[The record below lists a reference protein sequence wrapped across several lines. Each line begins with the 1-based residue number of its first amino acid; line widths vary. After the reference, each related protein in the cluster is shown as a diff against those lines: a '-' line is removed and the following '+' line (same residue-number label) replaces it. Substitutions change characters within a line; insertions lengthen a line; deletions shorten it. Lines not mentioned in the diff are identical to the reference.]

1 MFHDTDIIATL
12 TVAVV
17 AATIGGHLAALV
29 RMPPIL
35 GFLLAGVAVGPF
47 TPGPT
52 ADSSVANQLAEF
64 GIILLMFGVGI
75 HFSLR
80 DLRAVLRIVVPA
92 ALAQTLLVTL
102 LVAGLMSFWGWGW
115 GTGLLMGLAISIAS
129 TVIVVHAFDQRGE
142 RDSLHGRVAIGW
154 LVIEDLLTVF
164 ILILVPLLA
173 SQGVGNSSAEEIGEA
188 VGVGMAQVVTFSAGM
203 MLIGN
208 RVAPQLLLLTA
219 RLNSRELRL
228 VTVLALALGV
238 GYGASTLF
246 DVSYALGAFLAGLV
260 VSEAE
265 ISHQAAADALP
276 LQDAFAA
283 LFFVSVGMLFDP
295 RFLLEEPVLVAV
307 VVLLIVVAKPVIT
320 QLLLSAL
327 RFPDRPGLLISAS
340 RAQIGEF
347 SFILGSIGM
356 AEGLINDGQMSLILA
371 GSIISIVLSP
381 LIFNSA
387 GRISMRITGGLSLR
401 LPGREFTLEP
411 APHSA
416 LHEHAVILGG
426 GRVGGL
432 IITEMLELEIPVIV
446 ADYRRDVIDRLRA
459 AGVPVIYGDVAN
471 PQLLRHLHLECARV
485 LVVAISDELAARL
498 AVERARQIRPDLPI
512 VVRTHTEHERLYL
525 DNLPYTEAVMG
536 EREMAVEMASFALR
550 QFGLSLGELDAVEQ
564 DMRSRSSDEP
574 LPGQPLPLE

>member
-1 MFHDTDIIATL
+1 
-12 TVAVV
+12 
-17 AATIGGHLAALV
+17 
-29 RMPPIL
+29 
-35 GFLLAGVAVGPF
+35 
-47 TPGPT
+47 
-52 ADSSVANQLAEF
+52 
-64 GIILLMFGVGI
+64 
-75 HFSLR
+75 
-80 DLRAVLRIVVPA
+80 
-92 ALAQTLLVTL
+92 
-102 LVAGLMSFWGWGW
+102 
-115 GTGLLMGLAISIAS
+115 
-129 TVIVVHAFDQRGE
+129 FDQRGE

-574 LPGQPLPLE
+574 LPGQPLPLEGAGPDALIARLRQVELLVVVVVACADAGEGVDDAGQAEGEHEGHQELVPGELAAVQQGQQQWDIQHIDSPFQVAVAVMRCSIGRIPINADPADAVSGRHARARRSRSARWNEDGAPRLAKRARGRRVSRVHT

>member
-1 MFHDTDIIATL
+1 MLHDTDIIATL

-17 AATIGGHLAALV
+17 AATIGGHIAALL

-52 ADSSVANQLAEF
+52 ADSSVASQLAEF

-80 DLRAVLRIVVPA
+80 DLRAVLRIALPA
-92 ALAQTLLVTL
+92 ALGQTVVVTL
-102 LVAGLMSFWGWGW
+102 LVAGLMRLWGWGW

-129 TVIVVHAFDQRGE
+129 TVIVVHAFDRRGE
-142 RDSLHGRVAIGW
+142 RDSLHGRVAVGW
-154 LVIEDLLTVF
+154 LVIEDLLTVL

-173 SQGVGNSSAEEIGEA
+173 SQGGSSSAEEIGEA
-188 VGVGMAQVVTFSAGM
+188 VGVGMAQVVVFSGGM
-203 MLIGN
+203 MLLGT
-208 RVAPQLLLLTA
+208 RLAPQLLLLTA

-228 VTVLALALGV
+228 VTVLALALGI

-246 DVSYALGAFLAGLV
+246 DVSFALGAFLAGLV

-295 RFLLEEPVLVAV
+295 RFLFEEPVLVAIT
-307 VVLLIVVAKPVIT
+307 VLLIVAAKPVIT
-320 QLLLSAL
+320 QLMLSAL
-327 RFPDRPGLLISAS
+327 RFPDRPGLLIAAS

-347 SFILGSIGM
+347 SFILGSIGI
-356 AEGLINDGQMSLILA
+356 AEGLINDDQMSLILA
-371 GSIISIVLSP
+371 GSIISILLNPVL
-381 LIFNSA
+381 FAGA
-387 GRISMRITGGLSLR
+387 GRISLRVTNGLSLR
-401 LPGREFTLEP
+401 LPIRPFQLDP
-411 APHSA
+411 APRDE
-416 LHEHAVILGG
+416 LCGHAVILGG

-446 ADYRRDVIDRLRA
+446 ADYRRDVIENLRA
-459 AGVPVIYGDVAN
+459 LGVPAIYGDVAN
-471 PQLLRHLHLECARV
+471 PQLLHHLHLEHAQV

-512 VVRTHTEHERLYL
+512 VVRTHTEHERIYL

-536 EREMAVEMASFALR
+536 EREMAVEMTSFALR

-564 DMRSRSSDEP
+564 DMRSRTGEDSIPGMTTP
-574 LPGQPLPLE
+574 LP